1 MTAPTIRA
9 FLALPPDRSAQAL
22 LREYQQHLIA
32 TEGSR
37 GIRWVKPEQFHL
49 TVRFLGNLS
58 PGQIQE
64 LVALLNHSLSRNG
77 HLSLTLGAPI
87 FFPAHRPHTIVC
99 PVPTTAALQQL
110 VDLGEKCAQ
119 SVGVEAERRQF
130 QGHITLGRCK
140 DMHMKQNKPVL
151 ACAPRQ
157 LPWIA
162 TELVLYQSTLTP
174 QGAIYTQLAA
184 WALD

>member
-1 MTAPTIRA
+1 MTAQTIRA
-9 FLALPPDRSAQAL
+9 FLAIPPDRSAHAL
-22 LREYQQHLIA
+22 LREYQQCLIA
-32 TEGSR
+32 TEGSQ

-58 PGQIQE
+58 PGQIQA
-64 LVALLNHSLSRNG
+64 LVALLNHSLRRNG
-77 HLSLTLGAPI
+77 HLSLTLGAPV

-99 PVPTTAALQQL
+99 PVPTTPALQQL

-119 SVGVEAERRQF
+119 AVGVEAERRQF

-140 DMHMKQNKPVL
+140 DMPMQRNRPVL
-151 ACAPRQ
+151 AYDPPQ

-162 TELVLYQSTLTP
+162 TALVLYQSSLTP

-184 WALD
+184 WDLE